1 MAEGA
6 LARRN
11 WLGDSGARTATQ
23 NDRPRPEPAGS
34 GDQRPLLL
42 IADDELPLLQMLE
55 RLGVRLGF
63 DVVTCDGGQAALR
76 AMRERPADLALVDLR
91 MPDLGGLDV
100 LREFHR
106 EVPGCPVI
114 IMTAYGAIDSAVEA
128 MKLGA
133 REYITK
139 PFDFPQLK
147 KLLTD
152 VRDELT
158 RPVDGETVTAPPVA
172 SGPDLTGMLGDTP
185 VIHKVSELVRS
196 LAATTKV
203 VFISGERGTG
213 KELVARAFHQYSER
227 RHRPFV
233 TINCSALVDSLF
245 ERELFGHEKGAFSG
259 AEESKPGLFEAAQG
273 GTIFLDDVADLPLAV
288 QGMLLQLLESGEL
301 TRVGAE
307 RPRPVDVAVVAA
319 TQRDLRADVAAGRFR
334 ADLFYLLNVV
344 GIVLP
349 PLRERR
355 DDIAELALSFLRDA
369 PVNSQR
375 RLTGFTEDALAALR
389 EASWDGNV
397 RELRTA
403 VERAAARATGPRVTA
418 DEVLVS
424 IAGEAAATARPTG
437 LHVVRSGAAKAP
449 LHDVEKDHIL
459 SVLRDVRGNRVKA
472 AQVLGISRRALYRRL
487 ERHQIAAE
495 SLRAVPPRRSDGG
508 SGASDGDHDA

>member
-11 WLGDSGARTATQ
+11 WVGDAGPARPTRLPGVA
-23 NDRPRPEPAGS
+23 RPEPAGS
-34 GDQRPLLL
+34 GDQRPRLL

-55 RLGVRLGF
+55 RLGARLGF

-91 MPDLGGLDV
+91 MPDLNGLEV
-100 LREFHR
+100 LRQFKA

-139 PFDFPQLK
+139 PFDFPQLRQ
-147 KLLTD
+147 LLGE
-152 VRDELT
+152 VRDELGRQREHAEAPA
-158 RPVDGETVTAPPVA
+158 RPAAT
-172 SGPDLTGMLGDTP
+172 GPDLCRMLGDTP

-196 LAATTKV
+196 LASTTKV

-213 KELVARAFHQYSER
+213 KELVARAFHQYSDR
-227 RHRPFV
+227 RDRPFV
-233 TINCSALVDSLF
+233 SINCAALVDSLF
-245 ERELFGHEKGAFSG
+245 ERELFGQEKAAAGSTAST
-259 AEESKPGLFEAAQG
+259 PGLFEAAQG

-307 RPRPVDVAVVAA
+307 RPRAVDVAVVAA
-319 TQRDLRADVAAGRFR
+319 TQRDLRADVASGRFR
-334 ADLFYLLNVV
+334 ADLFYRLNVV

-355 DDIAELALSFLRDA
+355 DDIAGLAESFLQEA
-369 PVNSQR
+369 PGNLQR
-375 RLTGFTEDALAALR
+375 RLTGFSEDAMTQLR
-389 EASWDGNV
+389 ESRWDGNV
-397 RELRTA
+397 RELRSC
-403 VERAAARATGPRVTA
+403 VERAASRASGPLVA
-418 DEVLVS
+418 LDDLLVS
-424 IAGEAAATARPTG
+424 DQGETAATPLRPSG
-437 LHVVRSGAAKAP
+437 LHVVRSGGAGRAP
-449 LHDVEKDHIL
+449 LQDVEKEHIL
-459 SVLRDVRGNRVKA
+459 SVLREVRGNRVA
-472 AQVLGISRRALYRRL
+472 AAKVLGISRRALYRRL
-487 ERHQIAAE
+487 ARHQIAAE
-495 SLRAVPPRRSDGG
+495 GLHAVPHRPANDDS
-508 SGASDGDHDA
+508 SGEA